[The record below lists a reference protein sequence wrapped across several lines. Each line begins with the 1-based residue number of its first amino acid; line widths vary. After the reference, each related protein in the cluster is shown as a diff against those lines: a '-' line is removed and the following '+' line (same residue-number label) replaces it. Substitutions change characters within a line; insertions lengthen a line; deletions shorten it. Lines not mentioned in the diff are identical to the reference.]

1 MALFRGNITRLIE
14 GMSGAIVLLLTV
26 AVPAV
31 YFAIGWQ
38 AHNTHLQTTVDIH
51 ARQISGIIA
60 RNPEMWKYETI
71 RLEGVL
77 SDQPGEKHLES
88 CRVLAADGSVVAQCN
103 EKLSWP
109 IMTRSH
115 PLMDSGEIVGSME
128 TSASMRPLFVK
139 SSLLALVGAV
149 LSAALIFLIR
159 VYPLSE
165 LRNALDLL
173 SREKRHAK
181 VTLHSIGD
189 GVISTDTENRI
200 LIINRAAAE
209 MTGWPQAEASG
220 RPLGEVFCLEGNLLV
235 GRDGSRR
242 MIEAGVSPIL
252 HESGRSIGMV
262 HVFRDVTE
270 QVRTLEEL
278 HKVQKLESLGILAA
292 GIAHEIRNPLSA
304 INISLSSI
312 QHVCSQSLGLEPE
325 IRGKI
330 RLVAEQM
337 NSAATKIA
345 TVVQRVMDFSKPIPP
360 RMTLAD
366 LNRVISEAI
375 GMSSSTLRKRGIAVY
390 EDLAPDLPPCR
401 VDAQLIEQVLI
412 NLITNAYQ
420 AMESTDGAKFIEIAS
435 SSLDGRIV
443 VRVSDS
449 GPGVPQEIRGKIF
462 DPFFTTR
469 KDGSGI
475 GLSFSHRIVIE
486 HGGALRLDTSK
497 WGGAEFRIELPL
509 SREGIPA

>member
-1 MALFRGNITRLIE
+1 VALFRGNITRLIE
-14 GMSGAIVLLLTV
+14 GMSGAIVVLLTV
-26 AVPAV
+26 AIPGV
-31 YFAIGWQ
+31 YFVIGWESQ
-38 AHNTHLQTTVDIH
+38 STHLQTTVDIH
-51 ARQISGIIA
+51 AQQISNVIA

-71 RLEGVL
+71 RLGGIL
-77 SDQPGEKHLES
+77 SDQPGGKHLES
-88 CRVLAADGSVVAQCN
+88 SRILAEDGSVVAQSN
-103 EKLSWP
+103 ETLPWP

-128 TSASMRPLFVK
+128 TSASLRPLFVE
-139 SSLLALVGAV
+139 SSLLALIGAV
-149 LSAALIFLIR
+149 LSAALFFLVR

-189 GVISTDTENRI
+189 GVISTDSEGRV

-209 MTGWPQAEASG
+209 MTGWPQAEAAG
-220 RPLGEVFCLEGNLLV
+220 RPIGEVYRLEGNHLV
-235 GRDGSRR
+235 GRDESMRL
-242 MIEAGVSPIL
+242 IEAGASPIL
-252 HESGRSIGMV
+252 QENGRSIGTV

-337 NSAATKIA
+337 NAAATKIA

-360 RMTLAD
+360 RMALAD

-401 VDAQLIEQVLI
+401 VDAALIEQVLI

-420 AMESTDGAKFIEIAS
+420 ALESTDGSKFIEIAS
-435 SSLDGRIV
+435 TSLDGRIV

-449 GPGVPQEIRGKIF
+449 GPGVPQDIRGKIF

-475 GLSFSHRIVIE
+475 GLAFSHRIVNE
-486 HGGALRLDTSK
+486 HGGTLRLDTSK

-509 SREGIPA
+509 SGEGIPA